1 MRMVKRGLI
10 FTAQEYRAYKLPLV
24 PHPDRVVPAKA
35 DTPALPNTL
44 AEGITSID
52 INMKG

>member
-1 MRMVKRGLI
+1 MVKRLLI
-10 FTAQEYRAYKLPLV
+10 FTAQEYRADKPLLV

-35 DTPALPNTL
+35 DTSALPNTL
-44 AEGITSID
+44 AEGIFSID